1 MCATGSTST
10 IIAVRS
16 TLCCSAAARCATST
30 WQNSSCA
37 RWAAPR
43 ISSCLSPT
51 VRGTT
56 CATPSTARRPAAN
69 WAGKRRSVSRT
80 AWRKPSRGTASI
92 GRGLTTCA
100 PGNIATISRST
111 TYNAPRPSH
120 NKTGLQQVTQLAAQ
134 NFSRCS
140 SGKRPHEVHL
150 PRHFVMRQAL
160 GDERLQAGS
169 RFVGLEFCFAQNYK
183 CTRNLFSLL
192 VGAPHYATVAHRG
205 MLQQHGFNFSRRN
218 GESLVL
224 DHFFAAIDDVI
235 ESQFVGAHNVT

>member
-16 TLCCSAAARCATST
+16 TLCCSAAAKATCTTLAAAARCATST

-43 ISSCLSPT
+43 ISSSLLPT

-100 PGNIATISRST
+100 PGNIATI
-111 TYNAPRPSH
+111 
-120 NKTGLQQVTQLAAQ
+120 
-134 NFSRCS
+134 SRCS